1 MGQYGPL
8 ASQYKPPNGSMW
20 FFNNRAG
27 VPNLKW
33 VNITFMAHYVQVIRV
48 LYRVN
53 GIAYVW
59 SVVSS
64 NRSIGVSGGPQYGP
78 TVGQNGYLVGQ

>member
-1 MGQYGPL
+1 M
-8 ASQYKPPNGSMW
+8 S
-20 FFNNRAG
+20 
-27 VPNLKW
+27 
-33 VNITFMAHYVQVIRV
+33 FMHYVQVIRV

-53 GIAYVW
+53 GIASIG

-78 TVGQNGYLVGQ
+78 TVGPKGIYKALIQVSSGLCPLLGSIEASIRSIDASNGYIDYRSL

>member
-8 ASQYKPPNGSMW
+8 ANQYKPPNGSMW

-33 VNITFMAHYVQVIRV
+33 VNITFMAHYVQVIMV
-48 LYRVN
+48 LYWVN
-53 GIAYVW
+53 CNASIG
-59 SVVSS
+59 SMVSS
-64 NRSIGVSGGPQYGP
+64 NRS
-78 TVGQNGYLVGQ
+78 LVDLNMLLNLVKRGN